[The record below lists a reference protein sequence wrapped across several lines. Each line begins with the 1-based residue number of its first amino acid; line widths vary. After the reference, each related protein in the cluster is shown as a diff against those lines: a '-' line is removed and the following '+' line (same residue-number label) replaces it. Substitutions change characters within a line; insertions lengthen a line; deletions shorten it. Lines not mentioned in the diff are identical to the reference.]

1 LGTLQKKLV
10 RVKITNPHGQR
21 LGQWC
26 HRGAVSRTFVALLE
40 MIRTHLMVG
49 NSGVDTMTHVFQ
61 WIMRIDGWTGLLC
74 GNTVNILRVAPSKAI
89 EAR

>member
-10 RVKITNPHGQR
+10 RVKIANPHGQR
-21 LGQWC
+21 LGQWR
-26 HRGAVSRTFVALLE
+26 HRGAVLRTFVALLE
-40 MIRTHLMVG
+40 TIRTQLMGG
-49 NSGVDTMTHVFQ
+49 NSGADTMTDVFQ

-74 GNTVNILRVAPSKAI
+74 GNTVNVLRVAPSKAI